1 MTSVKQNKTLNFTQ
15 QLSSINCWT
24 IRGSIKRSH
33 KCVYVF
39 PSVKDIGDPPCCC
52 KCTGNPSKMW
62 GLHEMRDSG
71 WNIWKG
77 FACFSSLSWFWTL
90 ENTEPPLKSPQ
101 LGLKKEGASWCT
113 HSYSVQWSD
122 LTWSDSS
129 ASTRPQC
136 EGGGVA
142 GSPSDFTKKHPKQ
155 NTVFRLKS
163 EKQLNSAVKS
173 CKKGSRINC
182 EIVK

>member
-1 MTSVKQNKTLNFTQ
+1 MRYDRLTSWKHNKTLNFTQ
-15 QLSSINCWT
+15 HFSSINCWT

-52 KCTGNPSKMW
+52 KCTGNPSKIW

-77 FACFSSLSWFWTL
+77 FACFSSLSWFRTL

-101 LGLKKEGASWCT
+101 LGLKKERASWCT

-122 LTWSDSS
+122 LMWNDLS
-129 ASTRPQC
+129 ASTRPQW

-142 GSPSDFTKKHPKQ
+142 GSPSDFRKKSPKTKHCFQTKVWKTKTAHV
-155 NTVFRLKS
+155 NH
-163 EKQLNSAVKS
+163 A
-173 CKKGSRINC
+173 KKDP
-182 EIVK
+182 E